1 MNRKYWMIFIGQKMN
16 KNAIITVVAALLF
29 GVFLHGQ
36 QDGKEKIKSLKIAF
50 YTEKIGLSSEEA
62 KVFWPLY
69 NDYEEKREALHRQER
84 SEIRDRIAGKEDL
97 SESEATAILN
107 RYLEL
112 EEAQEELDKAFY
124 RNLAQKLSAAKAIKL
139 FRAQHEFRRKLLR
152 EYGKRGGKD
161 SPQP

>member
-1 MNRKYWMIFIGQKMN
+1 MIFIGEKMN
-16 KNAIITVVAALLF
+16 KHYIIAVVAAVLF
-29 GVFLHGQ
+29 GMALNGQQ

-50 YTEKIGLSSEEA
+50 YTEKVGLSSEEA

-69 NDYEEKREALHRQER
+69 NDYEQKREALHRQER
-84 SEIRDRIAGKEDL
+84 SEIRDRIAGKEDF

-124 RNLAQKLSAAKAIKL
+124 RELASKLSAAKAIKL

-152 EYGKRGGKD
+152 EYGKRRGKD
-161 SPQP
+161 RPRP